1 MTARPEAPSL
11 HKLRVDCIGSFL
23 RPESLKQAYRDH
35 AAGTLD
41 DAALAR
47 AQDGAIADLVA
58 AEEAHG
64 LPVVTDGEF
73 RRSVFMESF
82 SDVAGMER
90 WKSRWA
96 RKVKTLEDQRSEI
109 SSGRKGVNPVLADN
123 EPVTRP
129 LALRSNGPR
138 AEYGYLQGLTRLPGK
153 ASLINPDRILQSVDL
168 AASTSVYPDPADLLA
183 DVVRIERQIVT
194 GLREAGCR
202 YVHVDAPGYTAY
214 VDADSLAAMRARGD
228 DPDELLGRAI
238 AADNEVIAGFG
249 DLTFG
254 IHICRGNRHSQW
266 HREGAYDAIAERLF
280 SELDHDRLMLE
291 YDDERSGDFTPLRY
305 VPRDKTVVLGLVTTK
320 RSELES
326 KDSLLRRID
335 EAAQYLDVDQLA
347 ISPQCGF
354 ASDVGGNVI
363 SEEAQWRKIE
373 LVCDVASEVWGRRGA
388 AAP

>member
-11 HKLRVDCIGSFL
+11 HQLRVDCIGSFL
-23 RPESLKQAYRDH
+23 RPAGLKQAYRHH
-35 AAGTLD
+35 AAGAID

-47 AQDGAIADLVA
+47 AQDDAIADLVA
-58 AEEAHG
+58 EEEAHG

-73 RRSVFMESF
+73 RRAVFMESF
-82 SDVAGMER
+82 SDVAGMDR

-96 RKVKTLEDQRSEI
+96 DKIKTLEEEQRSETAT
-109 SSGRKGVNPVLADN
+109 GRKGVNPVLAGN
-123 EPVTRP
+123 EPVTQR
-129 LALRSNGPR
+129 LQLRANGPR
-138 AEYGYLQGLTRLPGK
+138 AEYEYLQGLTRLPGK

-168 AASTSVYPDPADLLA
+168 DASSSIYPEITDLLA
-183 DVVRIERQIVT
+183 DVVRMEREMVA

-202 YVHVDAPGYTAY
+202 YVHIDAPGYTAY

-228 DPDELLGRAI
+228 DPDALLERAI
-238 AADNEVIAGFG
+238 AADNEVIAAFG

-280 SELDHDRLMLE
+280 SELDHDRLLLE

-305 VPRDKTVVLGLVTTK
+305 VPHGKTVVLGLVTTK

-326 KDSLLRRID
+326 RDCLLRRID
-335 EAAQYLDVDQLA
+335 DATQYIDIDQLA

-354 ASDVGGNVI
+354 ASDMGGNVI
-363 SEEAQWRKIE
+363 SEQAQWRKIE
-373 LVCDVASEVWGRRGA
+373 LVCDIATEVWGR
-388 AAP
+388 

>member
-11 HKLRVDCIGSFL
+11 HGLRVDCIGSFL

-35 AAGTLD
+35 AAGEID

-47 AQDGAIADLVA
+47 AQDHAIADLVA
-58 AEEAHG
+58 EEEAHG

-82 SDVAGMER
+82 SDVAGMQR

-96 RKVKTLEDQRSEI
+96 KKVQTLEEQRSE
-109 SSGRKGVNPVLADN
+109 STTSRKGVNPVLADN
-123 EPVTRP
+123 EPVTQR
-129 LALRSNGPR
+129 LELRANGPR
-138 AEYGYLQGLTRLPGK
+138 KEYEYLQGLTHLPGK
-153 ASLINPDRILQSVDL
+153 ASLINPDRILQSVNL
-168 AASTSVYPDPADLLA
+168 AASSPVYPDPADLLA
-183 DVVRIERQIVT
+183 DVVRIEREIVA
-194 GLREAGCR
+194 GLQESGCR
-202 YVHVDAPGYTAY
+202 YVHIDAPGYTAY
-214 VDADSLAAMRARGD
+214 VDADSLAAMEARGED
-228 DPDELLGRAI
+228 ADALLERAI

-254 IHICRGNRHSQW
+254 VHICRGNRHSQW

-305 VPRDKTVVLGLVTTK
+305 VPRGKTVVLGLVTTK

-326 KDSLLRRID
+326 KDLLRRRID
-335 EAAQYLDVDQLA
+335 EAAQYLDVGQLA

-373 LVCDVASEVWGRRGA
+373 LVCEVADEVWGR
-388 AAP
+388 